1 MNIKQLKKLMSL
13 YPSDTKIKDIPQE
26 VIKEVKKWIK

>member
-13 YPSDTKIKDIPQE
+13 YPSDTRIINIPQE
-26 VIKEVKKWIK
+26 IIKEVKNG